1 MNDKVTCQLC
11 PHYCKLGES
20 QIGFCGAR
28 KAVQGEVRS
37 LNYGKITSLALDP
50 IEKKPLAYF
59 RPGSYILS
67 VGSFGCNMACPF
79 CQNYEIAKGNLDS
92 VYVRDM
98 TPEELVQLAIAE
110 KKRGNI
116 GLAFTYN
123 EPLIAFEFILDTAKI
138 ARQVDLEIVIVS
150 NGQIN
155 EPYLEQL
162 LPYVTAWNVDLKCFS
177 QEGYQR
183 IGGHFET
190 VLRTIELTQ
199 KSAHLEI
206 TTLIVPGLSDDPDEM
221 KAEAEFLAKLD
232 PELPLH
238 LSRYFPCYKYFEPAT
253 DKNLIRELKK
263 IAEQSL
269 NRVSLGNM

>member
-199 KSAHLEI
+199 KSAHLEL

-232 PELPLH
+232 PDLPLH

>member
-199 KSAHLEI
+199 KSAHLEL

>member
-11 PHYCKLGES
+11 PHYCKLGEG

-28 KAVQGEVRS
+28 KSVQGEVRS

-92 VYVRDM
+92 VYVREM
-98 TPEELVQLAIAE
+98 TPEQLVQLAIAD

-138 ARQVDLEIVIVS
+138 ARQAELEIVIVS

-162 LPYVTAWNVDLKCFS
+162 LPCVTAWNIDLKCFS

-183 IGGHFET
+183 IGGYFET

-206 TTLIVPGLSDDPDEM
+206 TTLIVPGFSDDPDEM

-232 PELPLH
+232 PDLPLH

>member
-199 KSAHLEI
+199 KSAHLEL

-232 PELPLH
+232 PDLPLH
-238 LSRYFPCYKYFEPAT
+238 LSRYFPRYKYFEPAT

>member
-232 PELPLH
+232 PDLPLH

>member
-98 TPEELVQLAIAE
+98 TPEELVQLAIAD

-232 PELPLH
+232 PDLPLH

>member
-98 TPEELVQLAIAE
+98 TPEELVQLAIAD

-199 KSAHLEI
+199 KSAHLEL

>member
-206 TTLIVPGLSDDPDEM
+206 TTLIVPGLSDNPDEM

-232 PELPLH
+232 PDLPLH